1 MAGRIVVCI
10 VTLYIIVAGGY
21 GDSNS
26 FRRQE
31 EYVKEISSKGRDV
44 EFTFQRDPCLN
55 AILADLR
62 RLCSEGRRVQG
73 ENIPVIFP
81 LPVTR
86 YENGDL

>member
-10 VTLYIIVAGGY
+10 VTLYIVARGY

-44 EFTFQRDPCLN
+44 ESTFQRDPCLN
-55 AILADLR
+55 AVLADLR

-86 YENGDL
+86 YEYGDL